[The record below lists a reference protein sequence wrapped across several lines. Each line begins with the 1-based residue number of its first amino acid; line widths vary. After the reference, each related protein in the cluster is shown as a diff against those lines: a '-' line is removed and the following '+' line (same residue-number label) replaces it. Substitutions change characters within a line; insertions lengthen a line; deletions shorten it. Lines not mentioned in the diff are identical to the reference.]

1 MRRRKWL
8 IVRRWCFFLVLMVA
22 LLSFALWMDAT
33 VGSLWNVLAWV
44 LLLVWLLTVFQVLY
58 CKFFPPIITPL
69 MLRRYLQ
76 QRRKGEIHFEWQ
88 VVPINDIS
96 PLLVNAVNVAENK
109 GLFLY
114 SRGFLFIA
122 LRKAYLHNQTSTLLR
137 GGSTIVQQTAKNC
150 FLPHSRTLLRKVV
163 EAYYVWLIELFW
175 SKKRI
180 MECYLNIIE
189 FGDGIYG
196 CEAACQHYFHHSAKS
211 LTEHEA
217 AMLAASLPSPRLT
230 NPASH
235 TPNYDRYTQ
244 SVLNA
249 MHNHEDI
256 DWNIRYEDMDMQKLE
271 EGNRGL
277 LFFVKWWC
285 LQQIRQK
292 VFSIV

>member
-1 MRRRKWL
+1 
-8 IVRRWCFFLVLMVA
+8 MVA

-33 VGSLWNVLAWV
+33 VGDLWNVLAWV

>member
-1 MRRRKWL
+1 
-8 IVRRWCFFLVLMVA
+8 MVA

-33 VGSLWNVLAWV
+33 VGGLWNVLAWV

-137 GGSTIVQQTAKNC
+137 GSSTIVQQTAKNC